1 MIAAA
6 RAASLLALAA
16 LAQAQQHSPPA
27 SAQDAPLAHRAG
39 AVAAVHLGADLAIL
53 AAEDYQPPGD
63 TPLAYFWTG
72 RAGLRRLLQGA
83 LAASADMGRAEPVL
97 VGVRARRHGLRLA
110 GSDIVQ
116 VQVWLPFEGWA
127 DLGRLAPSEQL
138 SVVMP
143 SDLLEVSAHK
153 PLDLDWRPMGLAQAE
168 RLAAARAGD
177 GVPTPAASVRWLGQ
191 IDESQPLPEVG
202 GFSRTFSLNPLVL
215 LAYGGWL
222 LHSLFF
228 TLALVLA
235 ALIAYAVRP
244 HLVRGQGARG
254 QGRR

>member
-1 MIAAA
+1 MSAAA
-6 RAASLLALAA
+6 RAAALLALAA
-16 LAQAQQHSPPA
+16 LAQAQQPPA
-27 SAQDAPLAHRAG
+27 PDAPLAHRAG

-63 TPLAYFWTG
+63 KPLAYFWAG

-83 LAASADMGRAEPVL
+83 LVASVDMGRAEPVL
-97 VGVRARRHGLRLA
+97 IGVRARRHGLRMA
-110 GSDIVQ
+110 GDDIVQ
-116 VQVWLPFEGWA
+116 VQIWLPFEGWT
-127 DLGRLAPSEQL
+127 DLDRMPPSEQL

-143 SDLLEVSAHK
+143 SDLLEVSGYK

-177 GVPTPAASVRWLGQ
+177 GIPTPAASVQWLEQ
-191 IDESQPLPEVG
+191 IDEGHPLPEVG
-202 GFSRTFSLNPLVL
+202 GFSQTYSLNPLVL

-222 LHSLFF
+222 LHSLYF

-235 ALIAYAVRP
+235 ALLAYAARP
-244 HLVRGQGARG
+244 HLVRGQG
-254 QGRR
+254 RR